1 MGKVTLAKTAG
12 FCFGVQRAVEMVYTE
27 ADKGKKVVTLGP
39 IIHNEQ
45 VVSDL
50 EKRGVSVID
59 EAALSDE
66 TVDLNGMTVVIR
78 SHGVSKSVY
87 EQLRQKKCEIV
98 DSTCP
103 FVKKI
108 HDTVQKYAGE
118 GYDIVIVGS
127 REHPEVQGILG
138 WCLPP
143 GSVLPRSMDSGS
155 VDSGNTDFGSAGAG
169 DVVPGTV
176 FSGTV
181 VETEAEMEAFCPSN
195 REKKVCVVAQTTFN
209 YKKFKDLVEII
220 SKKGYDIIAVN
231 TICNATAE
239 RQQEA
244 GKLAAQSDAMIV
256 IGGKNSSNSRK
267 LFEISK
273 NQCENT
279 YFIQTLEDLDITCI
293 ESSASLGITAGA
305 STPKN
310 IIQEVLTACQKKEV
324 LENY

>member
-12 FCFGVQRAVEMVYTE
+12 FCFGVRRAVEMAYTE

-39 IIHNEQ
+39 IIHNEE

-59 EAALSDE
+59 EAVLSE
-66 TVDLNGMTVVIR
+66 EAADLTGVTVVIR
-78 SHGVSKSVY
+78 SHGVSEEVY
-87 EQLRQKKCEIV
+87 ERLKQKKCEIV

-108 HDTVQKYAGE
+108 HDTVKKHADE
-118 GYDIVIVGS
+118 GYDIVIIGS

-138 WCLPP
+138 WCPA
-143 GSVLPRSMDSGS
+143 R
-155 VDSGNTDFGSAGAG
+155 
-169 DVVPGTV
+169 
-176 FSGTV
+176 GTV
-181 VETEAEMEAFCPSN
+181 VETEAEIDAFEPAN
-195 REKKVCVVAQTTFN
+195 LEKKVCVVAQTTFN

-239 RQQEA
+239 RQKEA
-244 GKLAAQSDAMIV
+244 SELAAQSDAMIV
-256 IGGKNSSNSRK
+256 IGGTNSSNSRK

-279 YFIQTLEDLDITCI
+279 YFIQTLKDLDMECI
-293 ESSASLGITAGA
+293 RSSESLGITAGA

>member
-1 MGKVTLAKTAG
+1 MAKVTLAKTAG

-59 EAALSDE
+59 ETALSDE
-66 TVDLNGMTVVIR
+66 SVDLSKATVVIR

-87 EQLRQKKCEIV
+87 EKLRQKKCEIV

-108 HDTVQKYAGE
+108 HDTVQEYAAQ

-143 GSVLPRSMDSGS
+143 GRKSPERTDV
-155 VDSGNTDFGSAGAG
+155 GN
-169 DVVPGTV
+169 VV
-176 FSGTV
+176 SGTV

-209 YKKFKDLVEII
+209 YKKFKELVEII

-244 GKLAAQSDAMIV
+244 SELAARSDAMIV

>member
-59 EAALSDE
+59 EASLSDE
-66 TVDLNGMTVVIR
+66 TVDLNGVTVVIR

-138 WCLPP
+138 WCLPQG
-143 GSVLPRSMDSGS
+143 GSDSAT
-155 VDSGNTDFGSAGAG
+155 VDSG
-169 DVVPGTV
+169 TV
-176 FSGTV
+176 LSGTV
-181 VETEAEMEAFCPSN
+181 VETEAEMEAFRPSN
-195 REKKVCVVAQTTFN
+195 SEKKVCVVAQTTFN

-244 GKLAAQSDAMIV
+244 SELAAQSDAMIV
-256 IGGKNSSNSRK
+256 IGGRNSSNSRK

>member
-1 MGKVTLAKTAG
+1 MAKVTLAKTAG
-12 FCFGVQRAVEMVYTE
+12 FCFGVKRAVDMVYTE
-27 ADKGKKVVTLGP
+27 VDKGKKVYTLGP
-39 IIHNEQ
+39 IIHNEE

-59 EAALSDE
+59 EK
-66 TVDLNGMTVVIR
+66 DLREEKTDLTGTTVVIR
-78 SHGVSKSVY
+78 SHGVSEEVY
-87 EQLRQKKCEIV
+87 ELLKRKNCEIV

-108 HDTVQKYAGE
+108 HDIVRKYAME
-118 GYDIVIVGS
+118 GYDIVIIGS
-127 REHPEVQGILG
+127 REHPEVQGILSR
-138 WCLPP
+138 CLSRGTALENEEEIASFEPENP
-143 GSVLPRSMDSGS
+143 G
-155 VDSGNTDFGSAGAG
+155 
-169 DVVPGTV
+169 
-176 FSGTV
+176 
-181 VETEAEMEAFCPSN
+181 
-195 REKKVCVVAQTTFN
+195 KKVCVVAQTTFN

-239 RQQEA
+239 RQKEA
-244 GKLAAQSDAMIV
+244 KELASDSDAMIV

-273 NQCENT
+273 SQCDNT
-279 YFIQTLEDLDITCI
+279 YFIQTLEDLDMEHIR
-293 ESSASLGITAGA
+293 SSESLGITAGA

-310 IIQEVLTACQKKEV
+310 IIQEVLKACQKKEV

>member
-1 MGKVTLAKTAG
+1 MAKVTLAKTAG

-59 EAALSDE
+59 ETALADE
-66 TVDLNGMTVVIR
+66 SVDLSGATVVIR

-87 EQLRQKKCEIV
+87 EKLRQKRCEIV

-108 HDTVQKYAGE
+108 HDTVQEYAAQ

-143 GSVLPRSMDSGS
+143 GKKNPERTDAGNEVFGDEVLRSE
-155 VDSGNTDFGSAGAG
+155 VLRNE
-169 DVVPGTV
+169 VL
-176 FSGTV
+176 GTV

-244 GKLAAQSDAMIV
+244 SELAARSDAMIV

-310 IIQEVLTACQKKEV
+310 MIQEVLTACQKKEV

>member
-1 MGKVTLAKTAG
+1 MAKVTLAKTAG

-59 EAALSDE
+59 ETALADE
-66 TVDLNGMTVVIR
+66 SVDLSGATVVIR

-87 EQLRQKKCEIV
+87 EKLRQKRCEIV

-108 HDTVQKYAGE
+108 HDTVQEYAAQ

-143 GSVLPRSMDSGS
+143 GKKNPERTDAGNEVFGNEGLENEVL
-155 VDSGNTDFGSAGAG
+155 
-169 DVVPGTV
+169 
-176 FSGTV
+176 GTV
-181 VETEAEMEAFCPSN
+181 VETEAEMEAFYPSN

-244 GKLAAQSDAMIV
+244 SELAARSDAMIV

>member
-1 MGKVTLAKTAG
+1 MAKVTLAKTAG

-59 EAALSDE
+59 ETALSDE
-66 TVDLNGMTVVIR
+66 SVDLSKATVVIR

-87 EQLRQKKCEIV
+87 EKLRQKKCEIV

-108 HDTVQKYAGE
+108 HDTVQEYAAQ

-143 GSVLPRSMDSGS
+143 GRKSPER
-155 VDSGNTDFGSAGAG
+155 TD
-169 DVVPGTV
+169 V
-176 FSGTV
+176 GTV

-209 YKKFKDLVEII
+209 YKKFKELVEII

-244 GKLAAQSDAMIV
+244 SELAARTDAMIV

>member
-1 MGKVTLAKTAG
+1 MAKVTLAKTAG

-59 EAALSDE
+59 ETALSDE
-66 TVDLNGMTVVIR
+66 SVDLSKATVVIR

-87 EQLRQKKCEIV
+87 EKLRQKKCEIV

-108 HDTVQKYAGE
+108 HDTVQEYAAQ

-143 GSVLPRSMDSGS
+143 GRKSPER
-155 VDSGNTDFGSAGAG
+155 TD
-169 DVVPGTV
+169 V
-176 FSGTV
+176 GTV

-209 YKKFKDLVEII
+209 YKKFKELVEII

-244 GKLAAQSDAMIV
+244 SELAARSDAMIV

-267 LFEISK
+267 LFDISK